1 MRGAKAV
8 LLVLLFGHLSA
19 LPDTIRIGKYLKQ
32 QLEIGLLEKRILFL
46 KLQVSV
52 ILKFTPFRKL
62 TTTYISCLGSIEF
75 TSKETLKNV
84 EMR

>member
-32 QLEIGLLEKRILFL
+32 QLEIGLLTKRILFL
-46 KLQVSV
+46 NLQVSV

-62 TTTYISCLGSIEF
+62 TF
-75 TSKETLKNV
+75 TFLARVALNLHQRTH
-84 EMR
+84 